1 VSALGCAICG
11 RPASRRIDLT
21 YSDIDAHAANRSV
34 VQAWLRGVLLCADH
48 GANASLG
55 QLLAQSAGGVTIVR
69 GCLVQC
75 ANNPP
80 WWLRVTRP
88 EIARAWSKVVCPNC
102 HGRASVQ
109 WLGAAAEIP
118 RLFDWAAGCR
128 QALRILT
135 ARHHDDI
142 YDDDQEDTS
151 NEPLEDTPEPH
162 TIIIGGGS
170 DD

>member
-1 VSALGCAICG
+1 VSALGCGICG

-21 YSDIDAHAANRSV
+21 YSDIDEHAANRSV

-55 QLLAQSAGGVTIVR
+55 QLLAQSGGGVTIVR

-88 EIARAWSKVVCPNC
+88 EVARVWNKVVCPNC
-102 HGRASVQ
+102 HGRTSVQ
-109 WLGAAAEIP
+109 WLGAAVEVP
-118 RLFDWAAGCR
+118 RLFEWAAGWR
-128 QALRILT
+128 QSLRILT
-135 ARHHDDI
+135 ARHRDDLPD
-142 YDDDQEDTS
+142 YDDGDTS
-151 NEPLEDTPEPH
+151 GELQEAPPEDH
-162 TIIIGGGS
+162 AIIIGGGS